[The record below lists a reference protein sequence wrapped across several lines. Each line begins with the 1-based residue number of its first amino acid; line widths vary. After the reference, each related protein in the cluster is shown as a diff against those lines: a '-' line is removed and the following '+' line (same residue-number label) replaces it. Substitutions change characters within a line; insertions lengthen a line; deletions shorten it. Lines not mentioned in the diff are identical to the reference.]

1 MSNKKSGFRKT
12 GYAKAYKTI
21 SRGFNIA
28 FALLFLVFSLPLFVL
43 IATAIKLTDRGPVFY
58 RGIRLGLNKKPFVM
72 YKFRTLVPDAERLIG
87 AELLS
92 PGLQL
97 ETRIGKLLRETRL
110 DELPQLFNVLK
121 GDMDFVGP
129 RPERPIIY
137 DRIGSRIRNYDVRFT
152 VNPGLVGYSQ
162 LFTPHSTPKEIRTMI
177 DNRFIRYKQNLMVD
191 FLIIVYTM
199 LVIGRKAF
207 TKTALF
213 IGKLVRMKVLKQY
226 EEKRTF
232 ERVRLNNARVLISPD
247 SNGEQTLCE
256 AELVDI
262 NEEAFLIRTGSL
274 LNAREL
280 FFTLQAEYR
289 PGRRNGRKDIKRKI
303 AHCAGQ
309 VYKEIKEG
317 ASYLYVI
324 KYKPASP
331 LNFYVL
337 HQYFLDKSIA

>member
-1 MSNKKSGFRKT
+1 MSKRRGFRKT
-12 GYAKAYKTI
+12 GYAKAYRTI
-21 SRGFNIA
+21 SRGFNLA
-28 FALLFLVFSLPLFVL
+28 FALLFLAVSLPLFVL
-43 IATAIKLTDRGPVFY
+43 IATVIKLTDRGSVFY

-72 YKFRTLVPDAERLIG
+72 YKFRTLVPDAEQRVG

-92 PGLQL
+92 AGHRL

-129 RPERPIIY
+129 RPERPVIY
-137 DRIGSRIRNYDVRFT
+137 DTIGSSIRNYDVRFT

-162 LFTPHSTPKEIRTMI
+162 LFTPHSTPKAIRTMI
-177 DNRFIRYKQNLMVD
+177 DNRFIRCKQNLMVD
-191 FLIIVYTM
+191 FLVIVYTM
-199 LVIGRKAF
+199 SVIGRKAF

-213 IGKLVRMKVLKQY
+213 VGKLVRMKVLKQY

-232 ERVRLNNARVLISPD
+232 ERMRPDNARVLVSTGSD
-247 SNGEQTLCE
+247 GEEALCE
-256 AELVDI
+256 AELMDI
-262 NEEAFLIRTGSL
+262 NEEAFLIRTDSV

-280 FFTLQAEYR
+280 FFTLRTEYR
-289 PGRRNGRKDIKRKI
+289 SGRRNGRGETKRKI
-303 AHCAGQ
+303 AHCSGQ
-309 VYKEIKEG
+309 VYKEIREG
-317 ASYLYVI
+317 SSYLYVI
-324 KYKPASP
+324 KYRPSSP